1 MITQGV
7 KNFIETNYQLLDSDA
22 IEFCHSA
29 YNGLSI
35 QQQKELIQALE
46 TAGINIDKAREQ
58 FILFH
63 ITMTM
68 DLVARPVSL
77 GIFVARYF
85 DGILGFNHEWL
96 LKYIKDNKSEW
107 DDTVEIQ
114 EDSNG
119 IWMVLPK
126 GVNK

>member
-1 MITQGV
+1 MTEAV
-7 KNFIETNYQLLDSDA
+7 KNFIETNYELLDSDA
-22 IEFCHSA
+22 VEFCHSA

-58 FILFH
+58 FIHFH

-68 DLVARPVSL
+68 DLVERSVSL
-77 GIFVARYF
+77 RTFVARYF

-96 LKYIKDNKSEW
+96 LEYIKDNKSEW
-107 DDTVEIQ
+107 
-114 EDSNG
+114 EDSVYIEKDNNG
-119 IWMVLPK
+119 NWIIYPAV
-126 GVNK
+126 

>member
-1 MITQGV
+1 MTEAV

-22 IEFCHSA
+22 VEFCHSA

-35 QQQKELIQALE
+35 YQQKELVQALE

-58 FILFH
+58 FIHFH

-68 DLVARPVSL
+68 DLVERTVSL
-77 GIFVARYF
+77 RTFVARFF
-85 DGILGFNHEWL
+85 DGILGFTYEWL
-96 LKYIKDNKSEW
+96 LDYIKDNRSEW

-114 EDSNG
+114 KDSYGN
-119 IWMVLPK
+119 WMVYPK
-126 GVNK
+126 V